1 MLRGPGRGSDSF
13 SSKGRMTATA
23 GTRRHEVWVKLDDR
37 FTDNAKIARLSDKA
51 FRVYVHAL
59 CYSAGALTDGLV
71 PWSKAKSWASLKTIG
86 EMTAAGLWDE
96 VKLGYQIHDYLDYQ
110 QSREQV
116 NAKRMQAASAAQ
128 SRWQSDSQSDSHQIS
143 NGKGTGIGQVQGT
156 SDFAERLISKD
167 RRGSH

>member
-1 MLRGPGRGSDSF
+1 M
-13 SSKGRMTATA
+13 
-23 GTRRHEVWVKLDDR
+23 WVKLDDR

-71 PWSKAKSWASLKTIG
+71 PWSKARTWASVKTIG

-116 NAKRMQAASAAQ
+116 DARRMQAASAAQ
-128 SRWQSDSQSDSHQIS
+128 SRWQSDPLSEPHSVSESEPLSES
-143 NGKGTGIGQVQGT
+143 NGKGVGLDQVQGS

-167 RRGSH
+167 KRRG

>member
-1 MLRGPGRGSDSF
+1 M
-13 SSKGRMTATA
+13 
-23 GTRRHEVWVKLDDR
+23 WVRLDDR

-71 PWSKAKSWASLKTIG
+71 PWSKAKSWASVKTIG

-110 QSREQV
+110 LSREQV
-116 NAKRMQAASAAQ
+116 DAKRKAGAIGAA
-128 SRWQSDSQSDSHQIS
+128 SRWQSESHSTPQSEW
-143 NGKGTGIGQVQGT
+143 NGKGIGKDLVQGT
-156 SDFAERLISKD
+156 SDFAERLISGEK
-167 RRGSH
+167 RRG